1 MRTLRLAYDTK
12 MQPLPQA
19 RLPVDNDAVRAKFK
33 RIVHMPDHEL
43 IHESC
48 ADVWFGIRTEKKRI
62 WRRSSTLL
70 DVKSRAVSVPH
81 TIRASPTKSACD
93 ER

>member
-48 ADVWFGIRTEKKRI
+48 ADVWFGIRTEKRI
-62 WRRSSTLL
+62 WRRSFTLL

-81 TIRASPTKSACD
+81 TIRALPTKSTSD